1 LAIIPSFVFIVFI
14 NFSAMVHPSL
24 TALSTRV
31 VVDKQH
37 HTEAKNHTHSYIFLD
52 KTMSTHYDVLNVSRS
67 ASMSEIKTAYH
78 RILLKSHPDKT
89 HMLGP
94 FARSIADQKIRA
106 ANAAWEILSTPAT
119 KTAYDL
125 SLPPLEQFG
134 ESAFESNTGFGSF
147 GNGFGG
153 GFGSG
158 FGSFGNA
165 FASFGN
171 RSNQSKKPDQ

>member
-1 LAIIPSFVFIVFI
+1 
-14 NFSAMVHPSL
+14 
-24 TALSTRV
+24 
-31 VVDKQH
+31 VDKQH

-153 GFGSG
+153 GFGGGLEVASVALETPSLPVASEIGQSSQRSQTNSG
-158 FGSFGNA
+158 QPTLHPA
-165 FASFGN
+165 
-171 RSNQSKKPDQ
+171 QTSKHNTMTPRRKP